1 MSEKAAV
8 AVFETSGGAKIRRIP
23 LQAFPNFWAYGYLV
37 QKEGS
42 NYLIDCGSG
51 TDASHEDL
59 LTGLEQAGLQPSDL
73 TYILLTHAHIDH
85 FGGLSKLRPLT
96 NAKIGCHE
104 LDLQTVAH
112 HEARLALISRRLA
125 SFLAETG
132 LAEETRDSLLS
143 IYRFT
148 KAIYQSV
155 PVDFT
160 YNTMSEHLPAL
171 EMIHLPGHCPGHV
184 AMRLDDVIFCGDMV
198 VEGVT
203 PHLSPESI
211 NPYGGLDHYL
221 ASLIRF
227 QEWAKDARL
236 ILNGHDDP
244 ITDLHAQIENTHRN
258 IIRRV
263 SKAIEALSEPLVIA
277 EICKAVYGEM
287 EGYNH
292 LLVMEKT
299 GAYVEYLYEHGM
311 IGIVNANE
319 MEQGLPARY
328 QRSRDEADVLDEL
341 KRKVT
346 TSERSDYVL
355 I

>member
-1 MSEKAAV
+1 MSEKATV
-8 AVFETSGGAKIRRIP
+8 AVFETSGGAKIRLIP
-23 LQAFPNFWAYGYLV
+23 LQAFPSFWAYGYLV

-59 LTGLEQAGLQPSDL
+59 LTGLKQAGLQPSDL

-171 EMIHLPGHCPGHV
+171 GMIHLPGHCPGHV

-221 ASLIRF
+221 SSLTCF

-244 ITDLHAQIENTHRN
+244 ITDLHVQIENTHRN

-311 IGIVNANE
+311 IEIVNANE

-341 KRKVT
+341 ERKVNN
-346 TSERSDYVL
+346 L
-355 I
+355 